1 METLGT
7 TMGETG
13 TVMEESTMMQNN
25 PETSKGAL
33 LLQNQLER
41 LRLEVVK
48 SRAALQA
55 IQHQGATEQLEELN
69 NGAEEEIGERLAAL
83 NKQRMEALLSFRGI
97 QMAMQVFLQHCGKVE
112 VLTIFCRLAKLTR
125 R

>member
-7 TMGETG
+7 TMGDTG

-55 IQHQGATEQLEELN
+55 IQQQGATEQLEELN

-97 QMAMQVFLQHCGKVE
+97 QMAMQVFLQHCGKAE
-112 VLTIFCRLAKLTR
+112 VLTIFFRLAKLTR

>member
-1 METLGT
+1 
-7 TMGETG
+7 
-13 TVMEESTMMQNN
+13 MMQNN
-25 PETSKGAL
+25 PEMSKGAL

-55 IQHQGATEQLEELN
+55 VQQQGTKELESLN

-83 NKQRMEALLSFRGI
+83 NKQRTEALLSFRGI
-97 QMAMQVFLQHCGKVE
+97 QMAMQV
-112 VLTIFCRLAKLTR
+112 TKLKLDNM
-125 R
+125 

>member
-1 METLGT
+1 
-7 TMGETG
+7 
-13 TVMEESTMMQNN
+13 MMQNN

-55 IQHQGATEQLEELN
+55 IQQQGATEQLEELN

-97 QMAMQVFLQHCGKVE
+97 QMAMQVFLQYCGKVE